1 MFHLKKG
8 TIGWSVSK
16 PHSCLFN
23 FPATYSTTFNL
34 AGMHGSSSAWRSIW
48 NDELC
53 GCFDFGWS
61 FKWATNFFTSGH
73 ISFAQRGQS
82 SFSYQRWPQYGK
94 GYMQVSV
101 TFSNSSLRAGASSSS
116 FQAAVRIFS
125 IFQLEFLTLAFM
137 LPCTVCRPQV
147 PICIN
152 GGSSFDS
159 LLTLGPSVDIRIKLS
174 GLSLFIPFFKCW

>member
-147 PICIN
+147 PICII

-159 LLTLGPSVDIRIKLS
+159 LLTLGPSVDTRIKLS
-174 GLSLFIPFFKCW
+174 GLSLFIPFFKCL